1 MVVED
6 SASKQMDNMP
16 RKLSMIVLIT
26 AFLVL
31 GNLASLEETGDGP
44 TEEKKPEIGG
54 SKVICQDRNMN

>member
-16 RKLSMIVLIT
+16 RKLSMII

-31 GNLASLEETGDGP
+31 ANLASLEETGDGP
-44 TEEKKPEIGG
+44 TEENQK
-54 SKVICQDRNMN
+54 